1 MTNIRKKTY
10 ERNGIETTVDNGKIL
25 WLNEKHIDEG
35 LGHKNLQEITIKY
48 HSLKTYISI
57 SRRTREGSQWNVYK
71 RKVSYKSNHGL

>member
-25 WLNEKHIDEG
+25 WLNEKHTDEG

-48 HSLKTYISI
+48 HSLKLYI
-57 SRRTREGSQWNVYK
+57 
-71 RKVSYKSNHGL
+71 